1 MTNNKQHGTTRGQNT
16 RGLRATRAPHVQGKN
31 TAGKKKPGAHKKR
44 KKTSLRRK
52 LVAYRRV
59 FKLATVI
66 AAWGGMALFL
76 LLAYYA
82 HDLPSI
88 KKLTQQTESHT
99 VTVVATD
106 GSLLAKRGSTYGDE
120 LSFEEFPPHLIQAVM
135 AIEDRRFFY
144 HWGLD
149 PIGLLRA
156 MVVNISTGK
165 VVQGGSTVTQ
175 QLAKVVFLSPER
187 TLKRKVQE
195 LLLSFWLELRYSKHE
210 IMSMYLNRVYLGG
223 GYYGVDAAARGYFGK
238 SARWVN
244 LGESALLAGLLKA
257 PSRYSPFSNPELSLK
272 RADQVIASMVDA
284 DYITEAEAKTAAVLP
299 NTAPTSKGGALYFV
313 DWVLSRIPDYIGI
326 VDDDLTVITT
336 LNPSLQK
343 LAEDAMTNVMATEG
357 PRLKASQAALL
368 SMAPSGDIL
377 AMLGGIDYRASQYN
391 RVVQSQRQPGS
402 AFKFF
407 VYLAAME
414 NGFEPED
421 EFEDKPLS
429 YVDGTGKQW
438 TPQNYHEDYK
448 GWMTLREAFALS
460 INTIAIQL
468 LDAVGLP
475 STLSAAYRLGVQSEL
490 GENLSLALGTSEMN
504 MMEMVQSYAHVA
516 NGGYATFPFGIREI
530 RNSKGEVLYKRS
542 NTYQYR
548 VLSPQV
554 VIKMNR
560 LMTGTLEMGTG
571 EHLAIDRPAG
581 GKSGTSQ
588 GFRDAWFI
596 GYTPQI
602 VTGVWTG
609 NDDNTPMIK
618 VTGSVLPGRIWQ
630 DYMKGAHAG
639 LAVEGLQT
647 HTSIFRNIFGRRQP
661 DPEPLIPMEAPEVM
675 PNTEAPAEEAAE
687 SATGT
692 EEDQK
697 RAFWDKIVDEAGTA
711 EEVEKPVEKQGGVE
725 YKYPGSRR

>member
-1 MTNNKQHGTTRGQNT
+1 MADNKQHGTTRGQNT
-16 RGLRATRAPHVQGKN
+16 RGLRATRGPHVHGKN
-31 TAGKKKPGAHKKR
+31 TPGNKKPGAHKKR
-44 KKTSLRRK
+44 KKISLRRK
-52 LVAYRRV
+52 LLAYRRV
-59 FKLATVI
+59 FKLAVVVAT
-66 AAWGGMALFL
+66 WGGMALL
-76 LLAYYA
+76 VILAYYA

-149 PIGLLRA
+149 PIGLMRA
-156 MVVNISTGK
+156 MAVNISTGK

-223 GYYGVDAAARGYFGK
+223 GYYGVDAASRGYFGK

-299 NTAPTSKGGALYFV
+299 NTAPTNKGGALYFV

-336 LNPSLQK
+336 LNPQLQK
-343 LAEDAMTNVMATEG
+343 LAEDAMANVMTTEG

-429 YVDGTGKQW
+429 YIDGTGKQW
-438 TPQNYHEDYK
+438 SPQNYHEDYK

-516 NGGYATFPFGIREI
+516 NAGYATFPFGIREI

-571 EHLAIDRPAG
+571 EHLAIGRPSG

-630 DYMKGAHAG
+630 DYMKAAHESIP
-639 LAVEGLQT
+639 VEGLQT

-675 PNTEAPAEEAAE
+675 PNTEAVPQEGTKSTDGTAE
-687 SATGT
+687 
-692 EEDQK
+692 DKK
-697 RAFWDKIVDEAGTA
+697 REFWDRIVDDAGTA
-711 EEVEKPVEKQGGVE
+711 EEAEKYEEKQGDVE
-725 YKYPGSRR
+725 YKYPSSRR